1 MHLSVILTNCIFC
14 KKRIIRL
21 ITFSKY
27 NQGVHVPSQFVFR
40 ELQVLPLYNL
50 LQNRIGVMMYKSL
63 NGLLPDIMSELCMVN
78 NEVHDHFTRQSHF
91 LHTRKGN
98 NHAYIQSF
106 NNTGPRI
113 WNCLQKK
120 INVLVPI
127 AIFFLT
133 SKVFFQK
140 HILEFNYSK

>member
-1 MHLSVILTNCIFC
+1 
-14 KKRIIRL
+14 
-21 ITFSKY
+21 
-27 NQGVHVPSQFVFR
+27 
-40 ELQVLPLYNL
+40 
-50 LQNRIGVMMYKSL
+50 MMYKFL

-78 NEVHDHFTRQSHF
+78 NEVHDHFTRQYNC

-98 NHAYIQSF
+98 NHAYLQSF
-106 NNTGPRI
+106 NNTDPRI

-127 AIFFLT
+127 AKLKNP
-133 SKVFFQK
+133 SKTFFQE

>member
-1 MHLSVILTNCIFC
+1 MCLTVGINNSNTIIGYKLAFIRSRFGINVIDTGYYVCLHNIIGTQLAAEQKNLVNCIHTLNL
-14 KKRIIRL
+14 IRSNNL
-21 ITFSKY
+21 YIDGLSNNDINY
-27 NQGVHVPSQFVFR
+27 NF
-40 ELQVLPLYNL
+40 Y
-50 LQNRIGVMMYKSL
+50 
-63 NGLLPDIMSELCMVN
+63 
-78 NEVHDHFTRQSHF
+78 F

-127 AIFFLT
+127 AKLKKT
-133 SKVFFQK
+133 SKVFFHE